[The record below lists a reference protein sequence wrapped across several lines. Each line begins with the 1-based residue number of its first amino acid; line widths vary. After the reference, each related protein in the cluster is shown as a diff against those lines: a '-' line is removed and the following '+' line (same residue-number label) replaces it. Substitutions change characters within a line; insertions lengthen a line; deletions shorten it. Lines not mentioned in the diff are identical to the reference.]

1 MTVEVGSSELV
12 LVDPVFS
19 IFLSGGLGQAAAK
32 ATVVGFACFMNLLI
46 LGWGFVLMEGGLLEQ
61 GYSHHLPAV

>member
-19 IFLSGGLGQAAAK
+19 IFLSGGLEQAAAK
-32 ATVVGFACFMNLLI
+32 ATVAGFVCFMSLLI
-46 LGWGFVLMEGGLLEQ
+46 SGWWFVLMEGGLLEQ